1 MQGTALNKTGFAI
14 TEGRYLQDILGQPRA
29 LAMTLEGLHRQSD
42 LPHKLSDVRK
52 IRHARVV
59 LTGMGSSLHALY
71 PLELMLTACGESV
84 CRVETSELIHSMP
97 ALLNPDSLIVAVS
110 QSGQSAEIVRL
121 LEQNQGRAPIIGI
134 TNTLDSPLYEKS
146 SLAIAT
152 QCGDEFSVSTK
163 TYVATL
169 LALEIL
175 GTLWC
180 GGDPEPAYRELA
192 EGSISLGQYLEALV
206 THVQALAKDLNGAR
220 QLFILGRGRSLAACW
235 TGALITKESTRCFAE
250 AMSSAAF
257 RHGPME
263 VINPETAVFVFEGE
277 GGVSE
282 LNRKLVR
289 NIRERNGYAQLI
301 GPGAEIPALRLPT
314 DRSRVLPI
322 LEIAPIQMLTLALAA
337 LGGFEPGRFAHAVK
351 ITAEE

>member
-1 MQGTALNKTGFAI
+1 MNNNAGYVI
-14 TEGRYLQDILGQPRA
+14 TEGRYLQDILDQPRA
-29 LAMTLEGLHRQSD
+29 LTATLEGLRH
-42 LPHKLSDVRK
+42 HAELSDQLSA
-52 IRHARVV
+52 IRRVKHARVV
-59 LTGMGSSLHALY
+59 LTGMGSSLHALH
-71 PLELMLTACGESV
+71 PLELMLIAHGETV
-84 CRVETSELIHSMP
+84 CRAETSELIHSMP
-97 ALLNPDSLIVAVS
+97 ALLSPDSIIVAVS

-121 LEQNQGRAPIIGI
+121 LEQNQGRAQLIGI
-134 TNTLDSPLYEKS
+134 TNTQDSPLSEKA
-146 SLAIAT
+146 SLPILLR
-152 QCGDEFSVSTK
+152 CGDEFSVSTK

-180 GGDPEPAYRELA
+180 DDQPDQTIRELA
-192 EGSISLGQYLEALV
+192 DVSV
-206 THVQALAKDLNGAR
+206 ALAKYLENLNVHVQSLAKELEGAR

-235 TGALITKESTRCFAE
+235 TGALITKESTRNFAE

-257 RHGPME
+257 RHGPLE

-277 GGVSE
+277 GSVSA

-289 NIRERNGYAQLI
+289 NIREQNGHAQLI
-301 GPGAEIPALRLPT
+301 GPGAELPALRLP
-314 DRSRVLPI
+314 DNRSRVLPI
-322 LEIAPIQMLTLALAA
+322 LEIAPIQMVTLSLAA

>member
-1 MQGTALNKTGFAI
+1 
-14 TEGRYLQDILGQPRA
+14 
-29 LAMTLEGLHRQSD
+29 
-42 LPHKLSDVRK
+42 
-52 IRHARVV
+52 
-59 LTGMGSSLHALY
+59 
-71 PLELMLTACGESV
+71 MLTAWGESV
-84 CRVETSELIHSMP
+84 CRAETSELIHSMP
-97 ALLNPDSLIVAVS
+97 ALLSPDSLIVAVS